1 MLLKIRCIRYF
12 LEDVP
17 VHRVVQSYWEYV
29 NVIWKRPLTQKCG
42 KFQSGV
48 GKENEESPFLRKNS

>member
-1 MLLKIRCIRYF
+1 MLLKIRCIRNF

-17 VHRVVQSYWEYV
+17 VHSVVHSYWEYV

-48 GKENEESPFLRKNS
+48 EKKTKSLLSYEK